1 MAGRAAEVSGMD
13 RQRTTILLIHGLWLT
28 SKVWENWVLR
38 YTTVGYQAL
47 AADWPGMT
55 ADVHALRAD
64 PSTMDGVGLA
74 EVADH
79 YEKIIRELP
88 ATPIIMGHAVGGV
101 LVQMLLDRGLGRAG
115 VAIGSA
121 PVKGVFGLPWSSL
134 RAGFP
139 ILRNPANRK
148 RTVGLTARQWRYA
161 FANTLTREQS
171 QAAYDRYCVPASGR
185 PLWQSVLANFTT
197 NPATKV
203 DPRKD
208 DRAPLLFIAGG
219 EDRTAPASLNEANLR
234 LYRNSNA
241 MTDYRIF
248 PGRPHFSIGAP
259 GWEEVADYA
268 LAWASSRGVARYP
281 GEAAS

>member
-1 MAGRAAEVSGMD
+1 MAGRVTEVPGMD
-13 RQRTTILLIHGLWLT
+13 RHRTTIVLIHGLWLT
-28 SKVWENWVLR
+28 SKVWEHWVRR

-47 AADWPGMT
+47 AADWPRMASGVD
-55 ADVHALRAD
+55 AVRAD

-88 ATPIIMGHAVGGV
+88 GTPIIMGHACGGI

-121 PVKGVFGLPWSSL
+121 PVKGVYGLPWSTV
-134 RAGFP
+134 RAGLP
-139 ILRNPANRK
+139 VLRNPASRK
-148 RTVGLTARQWRYA
+148 RTVELTARQWRYA
-161 FANTLTREQS
+161 FANTLTAEQS
-171 QAAYDRYCVPASGR
+171 QAAYDRYCVPAAGR
-185 PLWQSVLANFTT
+185 PLWQSVLANFMAS
-197 NPATKV
+197 PATKV

-219 EDRTAPASLNEANLR
+219 EDHTAPASLNEANLR
-234 LYRNSNA
+234 LYRNSAA

-248 PGRPHFSIGAP
+248 PGRPHFIGAP

-268 LAWASSRGVARYP
+268 LAWASSQGVALYP
-281 GEAAS
+281 SAAS